1 MKTSNYGASPMKE
14 LKIIYSKEGT
24 IFGRHLPVRIVLA
37 LLHTCANGSNH
48 TIFPLH
54 LHVLILLHVVA
65 ESYKNGPLSNL
76 QVKSAR

>member
-37 LLHTCANGSNH
+37 LLHTCANGSHAYIDAHYSVNVSVKKA
-48 TIFPLH
+48 IRKRGMK
-54 LHVLILLHVVA
+54 
-65 ESYKNGPLSNL
+65 SLSRSL
-76 QVKSAR
+76 PD